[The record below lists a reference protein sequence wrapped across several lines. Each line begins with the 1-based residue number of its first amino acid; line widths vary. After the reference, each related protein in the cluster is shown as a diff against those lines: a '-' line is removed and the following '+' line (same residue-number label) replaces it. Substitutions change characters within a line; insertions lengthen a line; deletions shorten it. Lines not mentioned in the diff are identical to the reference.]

1 MSTSHDQPIIAQ
13 HCVPPSSPKYYMRP
27 YAQVALKNIRKK
39 IVFYSQFSFSPILL
53 HLVKYSFLNCLFNLN
68 LAWLFLPDIYVRLYV
83 L

>member
-27 YAQVALKNIRKK
+27 YAQVALKISEKRNCI
-39 IVFYSQFSFSPILL
+39 YSQFLFSPILL
-53 HLVKYSFLNCLFNLN
+53 HLAKYSFFNCLFCLN